1 LQNKETFMN
10 DSEAIA
16 SYCIE
21 DLSVGQSA
29 SYERNVTDADIRE
42 FAALSGDFNPIHLDE
57 EYAKTTRFQ
66 GRIAHGMLSVTF
78 IATVLGTKLPGAGC
92 IFMSANF
99 KFKAPVR
106 IGDTVLATCTV
117 REINTAKGRVT
128 FDCTTTVGDT
138 VVIEGE
144 ALVKVPSR
152 ETQAKA
158 ANEKV

>member
-1 LQNKETFMN
+1 MN

-29 SYERNVTDADIRE
+29 SYERNVTDADIRQ

-57 EYAKTTRFQ
+57 AYAKTTRFQ

-78 IATVLGTKLPGAGC
+78 IATVLGTRLPGAGC
-92 IFMSANF
+92 VFMSANF

-106 IGDTVLATCTV
+106 IGDTVMATCTV
-117 REINTAKGRVT
+117 REINSVKGRVT
-128 FDCTTTVGDT
+128 FDCVCTVGDT
-138 VVIEGE
+138 VVVEGE

-152 ETQAKA
+152 EAETRDS
-158 ANEKV
+158 NEKV